1 MIFTKMKKAI
11 KEAIFVS
18 GYSRAAIELQKRTD
32 EQLVVAGLSR
42 KLLARGY
49 AAYPRREE
57 VDAQVIPDN
66 VSTLNTAKNT
76 AKNGTKNSATSAISL
91 NQTPIMPKTPKAA

>member
-11 KEAIFVS
+11 REAILVS
-18 GYSRAAIELQKRTD
+18 GYSRAAIELQKLTD
-32 EQLVVAGLSR
+32 AQLIDAGLSR

-49 AAYPRREE
+49 ASYPWREK

-66 VSTLNTAKNT
+66 VSTINA
-76 AKNGTKNSATSAISL
+76 TKNATISL

>member
-1 MIFTKMKKAI
+1 MTFTNMKKTI

-18 GYSRAAIELQKRTD
+18 GYSRAAIELQKLTD

-49 AAYPRREE
+49 AAYPWREE
-57 VDAQVIPDN
+57 VDAQIIPDN
-66 VSTLNTAKNT
+66 VSRLNATNKATVSASAK
-76 AKNGTKNSATSAISL
+76 SV
-91 NQTPIMPKTPKAA
+91 NQTPIMPQTPKAA

>member
-11 KEAIFVS
+11 KEAILVS
-18 GYSRAAIELQKRTD
+18 GYSRAATELRKLTD

-42 KLLARGY
+42 KLLAHGY
-49 AAYPRREE
+49 AAYPWREE
-57 VDAQVIPDN
+57 VDAQIIPDN
-66 VSTLNTAKNT
+66 VSLLN
-76 AKNGTKNSATSAISL
+76 ATSNATTSL